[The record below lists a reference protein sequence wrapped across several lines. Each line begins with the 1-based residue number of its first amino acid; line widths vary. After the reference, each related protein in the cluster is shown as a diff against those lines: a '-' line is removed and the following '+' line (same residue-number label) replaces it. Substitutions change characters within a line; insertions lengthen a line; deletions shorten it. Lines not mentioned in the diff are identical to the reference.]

1 MVSGYGNGAG
11 SDSGYGCNVMTDEE
25 FDELDAFLLSDAC
38 DEQTLAIEE
47 LHGYLTAL
55 QLTPEGA
62 ALSEWQSAVWGEPEF
77 ADETQRQRLSAMLE
91 AMRNEIAETLR
102 RRELFEPMVVEMEE
116 DGLLVES
123 YEGWCYGFMLGVE
136 QDPQQW
142 QALPASAQGLLA
154 PMARLALLADE
165 EEDEEMSEEEYNQWV
180 ELIPGAVLGLYD
192 LWHRD

>member
-1 MVSGYGNGAG
+1 MVGLRGNGADR
-11 SDSGYGCNVMTDEE
+11 DSGYECNVMTDEE

-55 QLTPEGA
+55 QLPPERPAPG
-62 ALSEWQSAVWGEPEF
+62 EWQSAVWGEPEF
-77 ADETQRQRLSAMLE
+77 VDEAQRQRMSAMLG
-91 AMRNEIAETLR
+91 AMQSEIAETLQ
-102 RRELFEPMVVEMEE
+102 RRELFEPLVVEMEE
-116 DGLLVES
+116 EGLLVES

-136 QDPQQW
+136 QNPRHW
-142 QALPASAQGLLA
+142 QALPASAEGLLA

-165 EEDEEMSEEEYNQWV
+165 EEEEEMSEEEYNQWV

>member
-1 MVSGYGNGAG
+1 
-11 SDSGYGCNVMTDEE
+11 MTDEE

-55 QLTPEGA
+55 QLTPEGT

-77 ADETQRQRLSAMLE
+77 ADEAQRQRLSAMLE

-116 DGLLVES
+116 EGLLVES

-142 QALPASAQGLLA
+142 LDLPASAQGLLA

-165 EEDEEMSEEEYNQWV
+165 EEGEEMSEEEYTQWV

>member
-1 MVSGYGNGAG
+1 M
-11 SDSGYGCNVMTDEE
+11 MTDEE

-55 QLTPEGA
+55 QLTPERPASG
-62 ALSEWQSAVWGEPEF
+62 EWQSAVWGEPKF
-77 ADETQRQRLSAMLE
+77 IDEAQRQHLSAMLE
-91 AMRNEIAETLR
+91 AMRSDIAETLR

-136 QDPQQW
+136 QNPQLW
-142 QALPASAQGLLA
+142 QALPAAAQGLLA